1 MGVGRFPQV
10 DESRPRGARRA
21 GFLRGLA
28 STSPLAMLFAAL
40 LLVPAILGLEALFV
54 SGAWSSVPLEYWL
67 RKSSDDYVY
76 VSWTVAR
83 NRQDPPGVPG
93 IYVLGGSSAR
103 ESIVGGASLARRVE
117 AAGGPRV
124 VAYDLGSPN
133 QNFAQSL
140 AVADNVP
147 LPALLVVG
155 VNLGRFTPSR
165 GANQQQAVGKE
176 LLLESEYLRDHIKG
190 IAPQYRDD
198 FTILPGVFSF
208 LTSYADQQVRGLLAG
223 RLPGRTYGQHRYNQR
238 YLHPVAEKE
247 AMVRKWNKRR
257 APVFEKNL
265 EFNLGMLEQ
274 LLERSR
280 ERGVDV
286 VLVELPRNEE
296 IIAGR
301 FDWALAMYQPRVRE
315 LAERYGVPY
324 IDFSQDLGL
333 GNEDFHDLSHLVE
346 PGRELWEQ
354 RLAEELAAFYARQ
367 GTAGTDSAGEA
378 EDAP

>member
-10 DESRPRGARRA
+10 DDSRPRGARRA

-28 STSPLAMLFAAL
+28 STSPLAMLVAAL

-54 SGAWSSVPLEYWL
+54 SGAWSGVPLEYWL

-103 ESIVGGASLARRVE
+103 ESIVGGESLARRVE
-117 AAGGPRV
+117 EAGGPPV
-124 VAYDLGSPN
+124 VAYDLGSMN

-155 VNLGRFTPSR
+155 VNLGRFTPSK
-165 GANQQQAVGKE
+165 GANQQQAVGQE
-176 LLLESEYLRDHIKG
+176 LLLESEYLRDHVKG

-198 FTILPGVFSF
+198 FSILPGVFSF

-223 RLPGRTYGQHRYNQR
+223 RLPGRSYGQHRYNQR

-265 EFNLGMLEQ
+265 EFNLGHARAAARALAAA
-274 LLERSR
+274 
-280 ERGVDV
+280 RG
-286 VLVELPRNEE
+286 RRG
-296 IIAGR
+296 AGR
-301 FDWALAMYQPRVRE
+301 AAAQRGDRGRALRLGAGDVPAAGTRARRALRGTVRR
-315 LAERYGVPY
+315 L
-324 IDFSQDLGL
+324 L
-333 GNEDFHDLSHLVE
+333 
-346 PGRELWEQ
+346 PGDR
-354 RLAEELAAFYARQ
+354 ARQ
-367 GTAGTDSAGEA
+367 R
-378 EDAP
+378 